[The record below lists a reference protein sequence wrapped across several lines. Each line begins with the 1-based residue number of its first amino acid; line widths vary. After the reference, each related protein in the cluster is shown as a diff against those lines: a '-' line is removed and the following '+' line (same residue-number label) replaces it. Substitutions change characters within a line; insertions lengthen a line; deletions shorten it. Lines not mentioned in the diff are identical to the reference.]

1 MDYVRDPFL
10 EKWRH
15 KEQGE
20 EDVYFAR
27 RDRQLIEKL
36 REIKDAAD
44 RRHIQELV
52 RMRCPDCGETLVRA
66 THSGVTIAECAAGH
80 GMWITPS
87 QLRVLAERERNSWIT
102 RYFYQP
108 KPVI

>member
-10 EKWRH
+10 EKWRQ

-27 RDRQLIEKL
+27 RDRELIERL
-36 REIKDAAD
+36 RESKDAAE
-44 RRHIQELV
+44 RRHVQELV
-52 RMRCPDCGETLVRA
+52 RMRCPDCGEKLVRS
-66 THSGVTIAECAAGH
+66 TREGVPIAQCAAGH
-80 GMWITPS
+80 GMWITES
-87 QLRVLAERERNSWIT
+87 ELHLLAERERSSWIA

-108 KPVI
+108 KPVV

>member
-1 MDYVRDPFL
+1 
-10 EKWRH
+10 
-15 KEQGE
+15 
-20 EDVYFAR
+20 
-27 RDRQLIEKL
+27 
-36 REIKDAAD
+36 
-44 RRHIQELV
+44 
-52 RMRCPDCGETLVRA
+52 MRCPDCGETLVRA